1 MVFIGIIEA
10 EKSLA
15 AEIIQYFFG
24 LENYSVLFCCADL
37 EAFKALPVAK
47 RIKADIIILD
57 SGENNFDRLWQIK
70 FLKQANADLKILLLT
85 ETIISEYLSGKLIEA
100 GASCFIQK
108 EDLESGLE
116 KYFNQFSQENNQ
128 FPGRNLMKP
137 AVVGRKI
144 ALTDREREIVGWVA
158 RGLTNKRIGEQMFI
172 STYTVNAHMRKIF
185 VKCSVN
191 SRTELISKLKNHLGT
206 PNP

>member
-10 EKSLA
+10 DRSLA
-15 AEIIQYFFG
+15 ADIIQYFFG
-24 LENYSVLFCCADL
+24 LENYSVLFSCTDL
-37 EAFKALPVAK
+37 EAFKSLPAAK
-47 RIKADIIILD
+47 RLKADVIILD

-85 ETIISEYLSGKLIEA
+85 ETVISEYLSGKLIEA
-100 GASCFIQK
+100 GADCFIQK
-108 EDLESGLE
+108 ENLSGELE
-116 KYFNQFSQENNQ
+116 KYFIQLTLAYRRV
-128 FPGRNLMKP
+128 GRNLMQP

-144 ALTDREREIVGWVA
+144 TLTEREKEIVGWVS
-158 RGLTNKRIGEQMFI
+158 RGLTNRRIGEQMLI

-191 SRTELISKLKNHLGT
+191 SRRALISKMKNELAT
-206 PNP
+206 